1 MGPNQVSSSQQFDFI
16 QSCLIARRRHRE
28 LNNVIIDLLYEVANM
43 GRSKRKMDR
52 QNDNSQ
58 LVELFS
64 IILPKY
70 FDDRTIHEY
79 FELMHD
85 LLESHHFQIEKE
97 RIDKQHLLFKII
109 DKCLFHLSII
119 NEVQDP
125 RNPQQKEDIEK
136 LQKSVNTRQ
145 SCMSLLCSIWSNN

>member
-1 MGPNQVSSSQQFDFI
+1 M
-16 QSCLIARRRHRE
+16 
-28 LNNVIIDLLYEVANM
+28 
-43 GRSKRKMDR
+43 
-52 QNDNSQ
+52 
-58 LVELFS
+58 ELFS

-70 FDDRTIHEY
+70 FDDSTIHEY

-125 RNPQQKEDIEK
+125 RNPQQPEDIEK